1 MKIKELMRVLIYDE
15 MRDII
20 SYSAEADVFGETHLY
35 GDRIRDL
42 FSGLAR
48 EKHKRLKEFDKVSD
62 TRTGFR
68 QRKTEPP
75 RSIEASLR
83 THITATENSIALYG
97 NLVKLLKNLEH
108 IEYFK
113 AVVERDRQ
121 ALAELKALQ
130 AVIKE
135 KI

>member
-1 MKIKELMRVLIYDE
+1 MKLKELMRVLIYDE
-15 MRDII
+15 MRDITD
-20 SYSAEADVFGETHLY
+20 YSAEGDLYGETHLY
-35 GDRIRDL
+35 GRQIEEL

-48 EKHKRLKEFDKVSD
+48 EKHKRLKEFDQISD

-68 QRKTEPP
+68 QRKAGPP
-75 RSIEASLR
+75 RSIEAALR
-83 THITATENSIALYG
+83 AHITNTEKSIALYG

-113 AVVERDRQ
+113 GVIERDRQ
-121 ALAELKALQ
+121 ALAGLKKLQ
-130 AVIKE
+130 ALIKE